1 MGVGFE
7 PARVTC
13 RTSQVLLAGASGAF
27 SWSTPIFAPP
37 TDLLLSEII
46 GV

>member
-7 PARVTC
+7 P
-13 RTSQVLLAGASGAF
+13 RTGHMWDNSSSACDVSGAF

-46 GV
+46 DF